1 MTNSQGRTTHHQSE
15 FWLLDSFFSW
25 NHVSAWKIPISNE
38 EKCLEKFGLYCSWLF
53 VNHEN
58 WWGWSHDLHL
68 CLHNTV
74 AERTERKLSYY
85 SSRAVLMVW
94 ELTSQKSNSTQCV
107 CWRSG
112 RRVLFCWFFGLN
124 IPASCLTWCKKVTL
138 RVQVLPCLRVVLG
151 CYDIGNNSPGPQSV
165 SMQTHG
171 LIVWTNRSWVAAK
184 YSFYGMV
191 RGFRLILAFFE
202 QKVPKTWGRSGSV
215 KN

>member
-1 MTNSQGRTTHHQSE
+1 MTFTYAYITLLPREQRESSHITQVVQ
-15 FWLLDSFFSW
+15 FWWF
-25 NHVSAWKIPISNE
+25 
-38 EKCLEKFGLYCSWLF
+38 
-53 VNHEN
+53 
-58 WWGWSHDLHL
+58 
-68 CLHNTV
+68 
-74 AERTERKLSYY
+74 ERWQLRKLIPLNAFAGGLAEEFSFVDFLILIYLHY
-85 SSRAVLMVW
+85 VW
-94 ELTSQKSNSTQCV
+94 L
-107 CWRSG
+107 G
-112 RRVLFCWFFGLN
+112 ARRC
-124 IPASCLTWCKKVTL
+124 CL

-171 LIVWTNRSWVAAK
+171 LSVWTNRSWVAAK